1 MKTGG
6 HTGADLPSAEAVEQ
20 ALAQARVR
28 HGENRGALLQLL
40 IDLQS
45 HFNHVPATAVDQ
57 LAMALGIPRT
67 EILGL
72 IDFYAFL
79 HREPRGA
86 YDILFSDN
94 IIDRMQGSRARAAQ
108 LSQLIGC
115 PVGGSNDLASIDFTS
130 CTGLCDQGP
139 GLLVNGRA
147 LASMDRARIERMAQY
162 IDWAVPVTSWPEGW
176 FRIEDNIRR
185 RDIVL
190 DSELARG
197 ESLAAALAIGAD
209 AYLARLRD
217 SGLRGRGGAGF
228 STARKWSLCR
238 ACPGPRTV
246 VCNAD
251 EGEPGTFKDRVLLGT
266 QAHAMIEGMTV
277 CAAVIGASEGF
288 IYLRGEYRFLLPHLE
303 RVLAERREAGLLGGS
318 ILGKA
323 GFDFDIRIHLGAGAY
338 VCGEES
344 ALIES
349 LEGKRGI
356 PRIRPPFPVE
366 RGYLGRP
373 TVVNN
378 VETFLKAALI
388 AHCGSAWFRAQGTGD
403 SGGTKLLS
411 VSGDC
416 AAPGIYEFPFGT
428 RVDAV
433 LEACGARDANLVQ
446 VGGPAGTTLTRREF
460 KRAIAFE
467 DVSTGGSFMVF
478 DSSRPVLDTVAN
490 FTDFFV
496 HESCGFCTPCR
507 VGGTLLK
514 QRLDKVM
521 AGRGSAADLD
531 KMREIG
537 AVMRASSQC
546 GLGHTAA
553 NPVLDTL
560 EKFPAAYAERLGS
573 STYTPAFNLDDAL
586 VQARLLSG
594 RDDAGAHL
602 DDGVDRAGGP

>member
-521 AGRGSAADLD
+521 AGRGSA
-531 KMREIG
+531 
-537 AVMRASSQC
+537 
-546 GLGHTAA
+546 
-553 NPVLDTL
+553 
-560 EKFPAAYAERLGS
+560 ERI
-573 STYTPAFNLDDAL
+573 STRC
-586 VQARLLSG
+586 ARSV
-594 RDDAGAHL
+594 R
-602 DDGVDRAGGP
+602 

>member
-1 MKTGG
+1 
-6 HTGADLPSAEAVEQ
+6 
-20 ALAQARVR
+20 
-28 HGENRGALLQLL
+28 
-40 IDLQS
+40 
-45 HFNHVPATAVDQ
+45 
-57 LAMALGIPRT
+57 
-67 EILGL
+67 
-72 IDFYAFL
+72 
-79 HREPRGA
+79 
-86 YDILFSDN
+86 
-94 IIDRMQGSRARAAQ
+94 
-108 LSQLIGC
+108 
-115 PVGGSNDLASIDFTS
+115 
-130 CTGLCDQGP
+130 
-139 GLLVNGRA
+139 
-147 LASMDRARIERMAQY
+147 MDRARIERMAQY

>member
-115 PVGGSNDLASIDFTS
+115 PVGGSNHLASIDFTS

-553 NPVLDTL
+553 NPVLYTL

>member
-108 LSQLIGC
+108 LSQRIGC
-115 PVGGSNDLASIDFTS
+115 PVGGSNHLASIDFTS

-553 NPVLDTL
+553 NPVLYTL